1 MFAVDALSQLVN
13 PTKVHSNMVK
23 HIFRY
28 LKGSARKTLVY
39 MKTDEVRICMYTDA
53 SYASTI
59 DDRKSQ
65 SGFIGFHGKAAVT
78 WTSKKQKSVAV
89 SSTEAEY
96 MALSLA
102 CRQVLKVS
110 PAAEPPKK
118 PTVAETSPICFC
130 KTVMP
135 VLCTARLF
143 GMFPIIVHH
152 QDGKCV
158 FQKSFYWMIYT
169 FGTACF
175 FAYVAIFN
183 IDYINLI
190 KPKSLLPILE
200 DVTNAFYTFYMII
213 ATLLILMRAKKV
225 AETLNQFTTVFKDG
239 VFCSSARRIAVLT
252 QYGILATLLG
262 TMLLQGAIVYWLH
275 LTRSHITNF
284 SIYHFLLKM
293 MQTMTF
299 VIYAQFCT
307 FIAMI
312 IGALACFEKLTL
324 SCLGYVPVHPMKV
337 IAYLVYSFEH
347 PAASTIHIVNCMVVF
362 LHTWGL
368 FIFLKNSQNMKNMI
382 QGLTSFLLE
391 YSTRIS
397 NQDEHQQ
404 VRYFIEKL
412 KQHRPFTAS
421 GVFTIDLGIAGPI
434 SANILT
440 YVLVALQFDLPEE

>member
-1 MFAVDALSQLVN
+1 
-13 PTKVHSNMVK
+13 
-23 HIFRY
+23 
-28 LKGSARKTLVY
+28 
-39 MKTDEVRICMYTDA
+39 
-53 SYASTI
+53 
-59 DDRKSQ
+59 
-65 SGFIGFHGKAAVT
+65 
-78 WTSKKQKSVAV
+78 
-89 SSTEAEY
+89 
-96 MALSLA
+96 
-102 CRQVLKVS
+102 
-110 PAAEPPKK
+110 
-118 PTVAETSPICFC
+118 
-130 KTVMP
+130 
-135 VLCTARLF
+135 
-143 GMFPIIVHH
+143 
-152 QDGKCV
+152 
-158 FQKSFYWMIYT
+158 MIYT

-239 VFCSSARRIAVLT
+239 VFCSSAKRIAVLT

-262 TMLLQGAIVYWLH
+262 TILLQGAIVYWLH
-275 LTRSHITNF
+275 LTRNF
-284 SIYHFLLKM
+284 
-293 MQTMTF
+293 
-299 VIYAQFCT
+299 
-307 FIAMI
+307 
-312 IGALACFEKLTL
+312 
-324 SCLGYVPVHPMKV
+324 
-337 IAYLVYSFEH
+337 
-347 PAASTIHIVNCMVVF
+347 VF
-362 LHTWGL
+362 
-368 FIFLKNSQNMKNMI
+368 I